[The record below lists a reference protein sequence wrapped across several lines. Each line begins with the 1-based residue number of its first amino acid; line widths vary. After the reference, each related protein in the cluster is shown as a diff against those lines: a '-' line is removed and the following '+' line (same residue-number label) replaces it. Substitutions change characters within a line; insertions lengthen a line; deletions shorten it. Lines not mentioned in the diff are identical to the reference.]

1 MRERPGKI
9 VPRNPSPVVVV
20 FALGKALR
28 PEDLVEGG
36 GALMCRNAAILL
48 SSTDTAA
55 RAFSKSVSDKF
66 EGLRAPFV
74 SRVFGIV
81 AGGFVKIWWQM
92 C

>member
-1 MRERPGKI
+1 
-9 VPRNPSPVVVV
+9 
-20 FALGKALR
+20 
-28 PEDLVEGG
+28 
-36 GALMCRNAAILL
+36 MCRNAAILL